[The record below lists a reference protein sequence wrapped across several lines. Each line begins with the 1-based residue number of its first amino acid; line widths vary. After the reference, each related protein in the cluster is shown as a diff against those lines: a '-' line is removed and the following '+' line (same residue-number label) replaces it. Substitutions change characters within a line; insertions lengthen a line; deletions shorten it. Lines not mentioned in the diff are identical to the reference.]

1 MQGLS
6 GSCVHYG
13 NGFVGVAFGSTDAY
27 ETPWSDVYQCLV
39 DHQAGNSTVL
49 SVPQA
54 QSLLE
59 RTKVTALKQHPFTNT
74 MLKILYE
81 MM

>member
-1 MQGLS
+1 MLN
-6 GSCVHYG
+6 G
-13 NGFVGVAFGSTDAY
+13 NGIVGVAFGSTDANATLL
-27 ETPWSDVYQCLV
+27 TPWSDVYQCLV
-39 DHQAGNSTVL
+39 DHQAELKKCNSTVL
-49 SVPQA
+49 SVPKV

-59 RTKVTALKQHPFTNT
+59 RTTVTALKQHPLTDT